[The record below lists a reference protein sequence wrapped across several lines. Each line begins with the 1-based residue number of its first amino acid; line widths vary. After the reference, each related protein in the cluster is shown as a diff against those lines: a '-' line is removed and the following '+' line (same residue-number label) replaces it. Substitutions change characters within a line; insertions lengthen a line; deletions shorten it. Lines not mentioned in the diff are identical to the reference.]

1 MGSREKEHGA
11 SHHQP
16 LLSSLVVRP
25 SSSDGGGEGGG
36 SGSGGGDVGGG
47 GGRGGGFETGEA
59 RREMPPYSR
68 SERFSDA
75 PGYRM
80 NAGSGSPARRRDG
93 DHRYASDFDHSGGPP
108 RGREFMVGRD
118 AGRFRDS
125 SPPFSRGRSSGGG
138 RPLAREFDRPGLG
151 PGPFR
156 GEAINR
162 NNPNVRPRDGDWVC
176 SDPMCTNLNFAR
188 RDVCN
193 NCKKPRYAQPWGSRS
208 PPRRGYPGPPPPHA
222 VGGPRRP
229 HGPPLDLSP
238 PGRAMNIYRSPPPP
252 RGGWGRGSPRDFGP
266 GGPPHLRHGG
276 RFSDPRERPDYP
288 DDDYRGRS
296 KFDHR
301 PMPPVEWGH
310 RERGRDGFFNE
321 RRGGFDRRMPLS
333 PPPPAAAPLP
343 IPPQRGG
350 RWGRDVRERSRSPM
364 RGGPP
369 PSRDFRRDMF
379 MGRGGRDDRRPLGRD
394 RVGDVY

>member
-25 SSSDGGGEGGG
+25 SSSDG
-36 SGSGGGDVGGG
+36 
-47 GGRGGGFETGEA
+47 
-59 RREMPPYSR
+59 
-68 SERFSDA
+68 
-75 PGYRM
+75 GYRM

-125 SPPFSRGRSSGGG
+125 SPPFTRGRSSGGG

-321 RRGGFDRRMPLS
+321 RRGGFDRR
-333 PPPPAAAPLP
+333 PAAAPLP

-350 RWGRDVRERSRSPM
+350 RWGRDVRERSRSPPM